1 MGRPKNWKPESPGFV
16 AAGTP
21 DVFGLLFDQA
31 REVTVESIS
40 GDRMKVTDSDGTAYY
55 VHRKDLHSRKA
66 QAKRNPAKH
75 VATEEI
81 KKAAEDLATKR
92 METLMTDKKKAER
105 EQFDRIKEGIRILD
119 RAEQFFEEM
128 NGGESDNW
136 NRIRELAEAGLF
148 AEVYAAE

>member
-1 MGRPKNWKPESPGFV
+1 MGRPRNWKPGDSGFV

-21 DVFGLLFDQA
+21 DAFGLLFGQA

-55 VHRKDLHSRKA
+55 VHRKDLHTRKA
-66 QAKRNPAKH
+66 QAERKPAKH
-75 VATEEI
+75 VATEKI

-105 EQFDRIKEGIRILD
+105 EQFDRIKDGIRILD
-119 RAEQFFEEM
+119 RAEQFYEEM

>member
-1 MGRPKNWKPESPGFV
+1 MGRPKNWKPGDSGFV